1 MKKNKTIYILIGIV
15 VILII
20 VAVGITYAWLTTT
33 LRGEKEYVLK
43 AGTLN
48 LILDENSSEVI
59 NIAEAY
65 PMSDEE
71 GKAQEIVYRFTVE
84 NTGTVA
90 AGYEIYLDDAEIEA
104 SDIRVDD
111 SNIKYD
117 LRMNEGPREGGLL
130 SETDNRKIEDSILN
144 VGQSRSYELR
154 LWLKEDSTA
163 NYNEVFS
170 GKLRIEAIQKKY
182 AVLKRRSTYDS
193 TDDYYAYKDSITAIE
208 TKEDILIPDSA
219 IESWDVSEAGDG
231 SVVAYLEDDGSGN
244 STYKLTIGGDGSLI
258 APTNCNHLFRNFSKL
273 TSIDLSNL
281 DTSPVTNM
289 GAMFSGNTSLT
300 KLDISNFDTSKVIDM
315 GSMFYGCSSLIN
327 LEVSNFNTSNV
338 TTMQTMFQ
346 GCSRLDSLNLSS
358 FNTSNVTNM
367 FWMFSGC
374 GSLTYLNVTSFDTS
388 KVTNMGWMFYQCSQL
403 EKLDVSSFD
412 TLQVQT
418 MQSMFQGCSHLD
430 SLDLSNF
437 DTSNVTNMAGIF
449 LGCTSLN
456 YLNVSSFNT
465 SKVTTMQSMFQGL
478 SALKEIDLSDFDT
491 SNVTNMATMF
501 YECNQ
506 LKILDL
512 TSFDVSKVTNMSG
525 MFQQCSGLTEI
536 LVSNKWVINS
546 STNIT
551 DMFTDASI
559 SSVTVV

>member
-1 MKKNKTIYILIGIV
+1 MKKNKIIYILIGIV
-15 VILII
+15 IILII

-33 LRGEKEYVLK
+33 LAGEKEYVLK

-182 AVLKRRSTYDS
+182 AVLKGGRTSST
-193 TDDYYAYKDSITAIE
+193 TDDYYAYKDSITSIE

-231 SVVAYLEDDGSGN
+231 SVIAYLEDDGSGN

-258 APTNCNHLFRNFSKL
+258 APTNCNFLFSNFANV
-273 TSIDLSNL
+273 TAMDLSNL
-281 DTSPVTNM
+281 DTSQTTSM
-289 GAMFSGNTSLT
+289 SDMFLSTRALT
-300 KLDISNFDTSKVIDM
+300 ELDISNFDTSKVTNM
-315 GSMFYGCSSLIN
+315 VRMFSGSGLTSLD
-327 LEVSNFNTSNV
+327 VSNFNTSNV
-338 TTMQTMFQ
+338 TAMNEMFRGIKVTDLDLTSFDTSKVTDMQWMFSQ
-346 GCSRLDSLNLSS
+346 CSQLETLDLSSFDTSNVTSMASMFTNSYALEELDLTS

-367 FWMFSGC
+367 SNMFIS
-374 GSLTYLNVTSFDTS
+374 
-388 KVTNMGWMFYQCSQL
+388 
-403 EKLDVSSFD
+403 
-412 TLQVQT
+412 
-418 MQSMFQGCSHLD
+418 
-430 SLDLSNF
+430 
-437 DTSNVTNMAGIF
+437 
-449 LGCTSLN
+449 CTSLT

-465 SKVTTMQSMFQGL
+465 SKVTTMVNMFRDL
-478 SALKEIDLSDFDT
+478 YVIKELDLTNFDT
-491 SNVTNMATMF
+491 SNVTNMAGMF
-501 YECNQ
+501 TNSYALEE
-506 LKILDL
+506 LDL
-512 TSFDVSKVTNMSG
+512 TSFNTSKVTSMGNMFYGTSSLKEIRVSNLWDMSSVTNTSG
-525 MFQQCSGLTEI
+525 MFDRSG
-536 LVSNKWVINS
+536 V
-546 STNIT
+546 
-551 DMFTDASI
+551 
-559 SSVTVV
+559 SSVTVVS

>member
-15 VILII
+15 IILLV

-33 LRGEKEYVLK
+33 LTGEKEYVLK

-71 GKAQEIVYRFTVE
+71 GKAQEVVYRFTVE

-182 AVLKRRSTYDS
+182 AVLKGGRTSST
-193 TDDYYAYKDSITAIE
+193 TDDYYAYRTSITRVE

-231 SVVAYLEDDGSGN
+231 SVIAYLEDDGSGN
-244 STYKLTIGGDGSLI
+244 STYKLTIGGDGVLI
-258 APTNCNHLFRNFSKL
+258 APTNCNFLFSNF
-273 TSIDLSNL
+273 TNVTTIDLSSL
-281 DTSPVTNM
+281 DTSQTTNM
-289 GAMFSGNTSLT
+289 SSMFVADSNLAA
-300 KLDISNFDTSKVIDM
+300 LNISNFDTSKVTNM
-315 GSMFYGCSSLIN
+315 NNMFTSCNSLTS
-327 LEVSNFNTSNV
+327 LDVSNFNTSNV
-338 TTMQTMFQ
+338 NNMQEMF
-346 GCSRLDSLNLSS
+346 RNIKVTNLDLTN
-358 FNTSNVTNM
+358 FDTSKVTNM
-367 FWMFSGC
+367 RWMFYQCRQLETLDLS
-374 GSLTYLNVTSFDTS
+374 SFDTS
-388 KVTNMGWMFYQCSQL
+388 KVTNMWGMFDS
-403 EKLDVSSFD
+403 
-412 TLQVQT
+412 
-418 MQSMFQGCSHLD
+418 CSHLIR
-430 SLDLSNF
+430 LDLSNF
-437 DTSNVTNMAGIF
+437 DTSNVTNMYSMFGT
-449 LGCTSLN
+449 CTSLT
-456 YLNVSSFNT
+456 YLNVSNFNTSKVTNMGSMFRNLSVIPELDLTSFDTSNVTSMSDMFTNSYALEELDLTSFNT
-465 SKVTTMQSMFQGL
+465 SKVTSMG
-478 SALKEIDLSDFDT
+478 
-491 SNVTNMATMF
+491 NMF
-501 YECNQ
+501 YG
-506 LKILDL
+506 
-512 TSFDVSKVTNMSG
+512 TSS
-525 MFQQCSGLTEI
+525 LTEI
-536 LVSNKWVINS
+536 RVSNLWDMS
-546 STNIT
+546 SVTT
-551 DMFTDASI
+551 TTGMFDRSGV
-559 SSVTVV
+559 SSVTVVS

>member
-15 VILII
+15 IILII

-71 GKAQEIVYRFTVE
+71 GKAQEVVYRFTVE

-182 AVLKRRSTYDS
+182 AVLKGGRISTS
-193 TDDYYAYKDSITAIE
+193 TDDYYAYKDSITSVE

-231 SVVAYLEDDGSGN
+231 SVIAYLEDDGSGN
-244 STYKLTIGGDGSLI
+244 STYKLTIGGDGVLI
-258 APTNCNHLFRNFSKL
+258 APTNCNFLFSNFTSL

-281 DTSPVTNM
+281 DTSQTTSM
-289 GAMFSGNTSLT
+289 SDMFLSTSALT
-300 KLDISNFDTSKVIDM
+300 ELDISNFDTS
-315 GSMFYGCSSLIN
+315 
-327 LEVSNFNTSNV
+327 NV
-338 TTMQTMFQ
+338 TTMQEMFRGIKVTDLDLTNFDTAKVTNMQ
-346 GCSRLDSLNLSS
+346 WMFSQCSQLETLDLSSFDTSNVTSMASMFTNSYALEELDLTS

-367 FWMFSGC
+367 SNMFIS
-374 GSLTYLNVTSFDTS
+374 
-388 KVTNMGWMFYQCSQL
+388 
-403 EKLDVSSFD
+403 
-412 TLQVQT
+412 
-418 MQSMFQGCSHLD
+418 
-430 SLDLSNF
+430 
-437 DTSNVTNMAGIF
+437 
-449 LGCTSLN
+449 CTSLT

-465 SKVTTMQSMFQGL
+465 SKVTTMVSMFRDL
-478 SALKEIDLSDFDT
+478 YVIKELDLTNFDT
-491 SNVTNMATMF
+491 SNVTNMAGMF
-501 YECNQ
+501 TNSYALEE
-506 LKILDL
+506 LDL
-512 TSFDVSKVTNMSG
+512 TSFNTSNVTNMSS
-525 MFQQCSGLTEI
+525 MFYGTSSLTEI
-536 LVSNKWVINS
+536 RVSNLWDMS
-546 STNIT
+546 SVTSA
-551 DMFTDASI
+551 DVMFERSGV

>member
-1 MKKNKTIYILIGIV
+1 MLEKGGVANEKNKTIYILIGIV
-15 VILII
+15 IILLV

-33 LRGEKEYVLK
+33 LTGEKEYVLK
-43 AGTLN
+43 AGMLN
-48 LILDENSSEVI
+48 LKKKKKSSEVI

-71 GKAQEIVYRFTVE
+71 GKAQEVVYRFTVE
-84 NTGTVA
+84 NTGTVT

-182 AVLKRRSTYDS
+182 AVLKGGRTSST
-193 TDDYYAYKDSITAIE
+193 TDDYYAYRTSITRVE

-244 STYKLTIGGDGSLI
+244 STYKLTIGGDGVLI
-258 APTNCNHLFRNFSKL
+258 APTNCNFLFSNFTSL

-281 DTSPVTNM
+281 DTSQTTSM
-289 GAMFSGNTSLT
+289 SDMFLSTSALT
-300 KLDISNFDTSKVIDM
+300 ELDISNFDTSKVTNM
-315 GSMFYGCSSLIN
+315 VRMFSGSSLTN
-327 LEVSNFNTSNV
+327 LDVSNFNTSNV
-338 TTMQTMFQ
+338 TTMQEMFR
-346 GCSRLDSLNLSS
+346 GIKVTDLDLTN
-358 FNTSNVTNM
+358 FDTAKVTNM
-367 FWMFSGC
+367 QWMFYQCSQ
-374 GSLTYLNVTSFDTS
+374 LETLNISSFDTS
-388 KVTNMGWMFYQCSQL
+388 KVTNMQG
-403 EKLDVSSFD
+403 
-412 TLQVQT
+412 
-418 MQSMFQGCSHLD
+418 MFQDCWHLIR
-430 SLDLSNF
+430 LDLSNF
-437 DTSNVTNMAGIF
+437 DTSNVTNMSGMFESCRA
-449 LGCTSLN
+449 LT

-465 SKVTTMQSMFQGL
+465 SKVTTMGGMFQNV
-478 SALKEIDLSDFDT
+478 SILKELDLTSFDTSSVTSMANMFTNSYALEELDLTSFNT
-491 SNVTNMATMF
+491 SNVTNMSSMF
-501 YECNQ
+501 YG
-506 LKILDL
+506 
-512 TSFDVSKVTNMSG
+512 TSS
-525 MFQQCSGLTEI
+525 LTEI
-536 LVSNKWVINS
+536 RVSNLWDMS
-546 STNIT
+546 SVTSA
-551 DMFTDASI
+551 DVMFER

>member
-15 VILII
+15 IILII

-117 LRMNEGPREGGLL
+117 LRMNEGPREDGLL

-182 AVLKRRSTYDS
+182 AVLKGGRGSNST
-193 TDDYYAYKDSITAIE
+193 TDYYAYKDSITSIE

-244 STYKLTIGGDGSLI
+244 STYKLTIGGDGVLI
-258 APTNCNHLFRNFSKL
+258 APTNCNFLFSNF
-273 TSIDLSNL
+273 TNVTTIDLSSL
-281 DTSPVTNM
+281 DTSQTTNM
-289 GAMFSGNTSLT
+289 SSMFVADSNLAA
-300 KLDISNFDTSKVIDM
+300 LNISNFDTSKVTNM
-315 GSMFYGCSSLIN
+315 NNMFTSCNSLTS
-327 LEVSNFNTSNV
+327 LDVSNFNTSNV
-338 TTMQTMFQ
+338 NNMQEMF
-346 GCSRLDSLNLSS
+346 RNIKVTNLDLTN
-358 FNTSNVTNM
+358 FDTSKVTNM
-367 FWMFSGC
+367 RWMFYQCRQLETLDLS
-374 GSLTYLNVTSFDTS
+374 SFDTS
-388 KVTNMGWMFYQCSQL
+388 KVTNMWGMFDS
-403 EKLDVSSFD
+403 
-412 TLQVQT
+412 
-418 MQSMFQGCSHLD
+418 CSHLIR
-430 SLDLSNF
+430 LDLSNF
-437 DTSNVTNMAGIF
+437 DTSNVTNMYSMFGT
-449 LGCTSLN
+449 CTSLT
-456 YLNVSSFNT
+456 YLNVSNFNTSKVTNMGSMFRNLSVIPELDLTSFDTSNVTSMSDMFTNSYALEELDLTSFNT
-465 SKVTTMQSMFQGL
+465 SKVTSMGNMFFG
-478 SALKEIDLSDFDT
+478 T
-491 SNVTNMATMF
+491 S
-501 YECNQ
+501 
-506 LKILDL
+506 
-512 TSFDVSKVTNMSG
+512 S
-525 MFQQCSGLTEI
+525 LTEI
-536 LVSNKWVINS
+536 RVSNLWDMS
-546 STNIT
+546 SVTT
-551 DMFTDASI
+551 TTGMFDRSGV
-559 SSVTVV
+559 SSVTVVS

>member
-15 VILII
+15 IILLV

-33 LRGEKEYVLK
+33 LAGEKEYVLK

-71 GKAQEIVYRFTVE
+71 GKAQEVVYRFTVE

-182 AVLKRRSTYDS
+182 AVLKKRSTPTS
-193 TDDYYAYKDSITAIE
+193 TEDYYAYRTSITSID
-208 TKEDILIPDSA
+208 TKEDILVPGSA

-231 SVVAYLEDDGSGN
+231 SVIAYLEDDGSGN
-244 STYKLTIGGDGSLI
+244 STYKLTIGGDGVLI
-258 APTNCNHLFRNFSKL
+258 APTNCGNLFRGFSNL
-273 TSIDLSNL
+273 TSIDLSSL
-281 DTSPVTNM
+281 DTSQTTSMSDMFLYTN
-289 GAMFSGNTSLT
+289 ALT
-300 KLDISNFDTSKVIDM
+300 ELDISNFDTSKVTNM
-315 GSMFYGCSSLIN
+315 VRMFRESGLTN
-327 LEVSNFNTSNV
+327 LDVSNFNTSNV
-338 TTMQTMFQ
+338 TTMQEMFNRS
-346 GCSRLDSLNLSS
+346 GLSS
-358 FNTSNVTNM
+358 LDVSNFNTSNVTNM
-367 FWMFSGC
+367 GGMFYGIK
-374 GSLTYLNVTSFDTS
+374 VTSLDVSNFDTS
-388 KVTNMGWMFYQCSQL
+388 KVQNMSNMFAVCSN
-403 EKLDVSSFD
+403 
-412 TLQVQT
+412 LQR
-418 MQSMFQGCSHLD
+418 LN
-430 SLDLSNF
+430 LSNF
-437 DTSNVTNMAGIF
+437 NTSQVRTMMAMF
-449 LGCTSLN
+449 DACTSLT

-465 SKVTTMQSMFQGL
+465 SKVTNMQSMFRSL
-478 SALKEIDLSDFDT
+478 YVINELDLTSFDT
-491 SNVTNMATMF
+491 SNVTDMASMF
-501 YECNQ
+501 TNSSALEE
-506 LKILDL
+506 LDL
-512 TSFDVSKVTNMSG
+512 TSFNTSKVTNMG
-525 MFQQCSGLTEI
+525 AMFFGTSSLTEI
-536 LVSNKWVINS
+536 RVSNLWDMS
-546 STNIT
+546 SVTSA
-551 DMFTDASI
+551 DVMFDRSGV

>member
-1 MKKNKTIYILIGIV
+1 MLEKGGVTNEKNKTIYILIGIV
-15 VILII
+15 IILLV

-71 GKAQEIVYRFTVE
+71 GKAQEVVYRFTVE

-117 LRMNEGPREGGLL
+117 LRMNEGPREDGLL

-182 AVLKRRSTYDS
+182 AVLKGGRGSNST
-193 TDDYYAYKDSITAIE
+193 TDYYAYKDSITSIE
-208 TKEDILIPDSA
+208 TKEDILVPGSA

-231 SVVAYLEDDGSGN
+231 SVIAYLEDDGSGN

-258 APTNCNHLFRNFSKL
+258 APTDCNFLFSNF
-273 TSIDLSNL
+273 TNVTTIDLSSL
-281 DTSPVTNM
+281 DTSQTTSM
-289 GAMFSGNTSLT
+289 SDMFLSTSTLT
-300 KLDISNFDTSKVIDM
+300 ELDISNFDTSKVTNM
-315 GSMFYGCSSLIN
+315 VRMFSGSGLTN
-327 LEVSNFNTSNV
+327 LDVSNFNTSNV
-338 TTMQTMFQ
+338 TAMQEMFRGIKVTDLDLTNFDTAKVTNMQ
-346 GCSRLDSLNLSS
+346 WMFSQCSQLETLDLSSFDTSNVTSMASMFTNSYALEELDLTS

-367 FWMFSGC
+367 SNMFIS
-374 GSLTYLNVTSFDTS
+374 
-388 KVTNMGWMFYQCSQL
+388 
-403 EKLDVSSFD
+403 
-412 TLQVQT
+412 
-418 MQSMFQGCSHLD
+418 
-430 SLDLSNF
+430 
-437 DTSNVTNMAGIF
+437 
-449 LGCTSLN
+449 CTSLT

-465 SKVTTMQSMFQGL
+465 SKVTTMVSMFRDL
-478 SALKEIDLSDFDT
+478 YVIKELDLTNFDT
-491 SNVTNMATMF
+491 SNVTNMAGMF
-501 YECNQ
+501 TNSYALEE
-506 LKILDL
+506 LDL
-512 TSFDVSKVTNMSG
+512 TSFNTSNVTNMSS
-525 MFQQCSGLTEI
+525 MFYGTSSLTEI
-536 LVSNKWVINS
+536 RVSNLWDMS
-546 STNIT
+546 SVTSA
-551 DMFTDASI
+551 DVMFERSGV

>member
-15 VILII
+15 IILIV

-33 LRGEKEYVLK
+33 LTGEKEYVLK

-182 AVLKRRSTYDS
+182 AVLKGGRGSNST
-193 TDDYYAYKDSITAIE
+193 TDYYAYKDSITAIE

-219 IESWDVSEAGDG
+219 IESWDVSKAGDG
-231 SVVAYLEDDGSGN
+231 SVIAYLEDDGSGN

-258 APTNCNHLFRNFSKL
+258 APTNCNFLFSNFTSL

-281 DTSPVTNM
+281 DTSQTTSM
-289 GAMFSGNTSLT
+289 SDMFLSTSALT
-300 KLDISNFDTSKVIDM
+300 ELDISNFDTSKVTNM
-315 GSMFYGCSSLIN
+315 VRMFSGSGLTSLD
-327 LEVSNFNTSNV
+327 VSNFNTSNV
-338 TTMQTMFQ
+338 TTMQEMFR
-346 GCSRLDSLNLSS
+346 GIKVTSLDLTN
-358 FNTSNVTNM
+358 FDTAKVTNM
-367 FWMFSGC
+367 QWMF
-374 GSLTYLNVTSFDTS
+374 YLCSQLETLDLSSFDTS
-388 KVTNMGWMFYQCSQL
+388 RVQNMQGMFLICNSL
-403 EKLDVSSFD
+403 VR
-412 TLQVQT
+412 
-418 MQSMFQGCSHLD
+418 
-430 SLDLSNF
+430 LDLSNF
-437 DTSNVTNMAGIF
+437 DTSNVTNMSSMF
-449 LGCTSLN
+449 TNCTSLT

-465 SKVTTMQSMFQGL
+465 SKVTTMNGMFSGL
-478 SALKEIDLSDFDT
+478 YVLPELNLTNFDT
-491 SNVTNMATMF
+491 SNVLSMANMFTNSYAL
-501 YECNQ
+501 EE
-506 LKILDL
+506 LDL
-512 TSFDVSKVTNMSG
+512 TSFNTSKVTSMGNMFYGTSSLKEIRVSNLWDMSSVTNTTG
-525 MFQQCSGLTEI
+525 MFDRSG
-536 LVSNKWVINS
+536 V
-546 STNIT
+546 
-551 DMFTDASI
+551 
-559 SSVTVV
+559 SSVTVVS